1 MQNVQPQAD
10 FESLAALP
18 EFASFSEIL
27 TKLTG
32 ISMSLQSPEGD
43 VRVRYGDGIRNP
55 LCYRIRA
62 TKTGSGRCVA
72 CDFKHNRKAGANG
85 KSILYTCH
93 AGFLDMIVPIFVRGV
108 HVASISSGQLLA
120 APPSKSELSKLKR
133 RLAYLKMEDG
143 AFCRAYRSAPYVPK
157 AKVKHMM
164 RLLELFG
171 VHLCES
177 LDKIRELESRLE
189 RNEVRK
195 AKEFVARNFADPNLG
210 LVETAVYAGLS
221 PSHFSYVFKQST
233 GISITRYIQRV
244 RVDEAKQLLR
254 HSETTITETCFRCGF
269 NSMVHFNRVFRALE
283 RKTPSGFTLSSRN
296 LSPARKPYRQKPQA
310 SI

>member
-1 MQNVQPQAD
+1 MQNVQTQAD
-10 FESLAALP
+10 FESLTTLP

-32 ISMSLQSPEGD
+32 VAMSLHSPESD
-43 VRVRYGDGIRNP
+43 SRVSYGDGIRNP
-55 LCYRIRA
+55 LCYRIRT
-62 TKTGSGRCVA
+62 TKTGAGRCVA
-72 CDFKHNRKAGANG
+72 CDFKHNKKAGEKR

-108 HVASISSGQLLA
+108 HVASISSGQILA
-120 APPSKSELSKLKR
+120 APPSKVELAKLKR
-133 RLAYLKMEDG
+133 RLAYLKVDDDT
-143 AFCRAYRSAPYVPK
+143 FCRAYWSAPYLPK
-157 AKVKHMM
+157 AKVRHMM

-177 LDKIRELESRLE
+177 LDRIRELESRLE

-195 AKEFVARNFADPNLG
+195 AKEYVARNFADPNLG

-233 GISITRYIQRV
+233 GISFTRYIQRV
-244 RVDEAKQLLR
+244 RVDEAKRLLR
-254 HSETTITETCFRCGF
+254 HSETTITEACFRCGF
-269 NSMVHFNRVFRALE
+269 NSMVHFNRVFRYLE
-283 RKTPSGFTLSSRN
+283 RMTPSGFKLAARN
-296 LSPARKPYRQKPQA
+296 LSSAKTLSR
-310 SI
+310 

>member
-1 MQNVQPQAD
+1 MSNVHTQTD
-10 FESLAALP
+10 FESFAALP

-32 ISMSLQSPEGD
+32 VAMSLHSPEGD
-43 VRVRYGDGIRNP
+43 VRVMYGDGMRNP
-55 LCYRIRA
+55 LCSRIRLSQ
-62 TKTGSGRCVA
+62 TGSGRCTA
-72 CDFKHNRKAGANG
+72 CDRAHGKKAGETR

-108 HVASISSGQLLA
+108 HVASISSGQILA
-120 APPSKSELSKLKR
+120 APPSKAAQSKLKT
-133 RLAYLKMEDG
+133 RLAYLKLDDD
-143 AFCRAYRSAPYVPK
+143 AFGRAYRSAPYLPK
-157 AKVKHMM
+157 EKVKHMM

-195 AKEFVARNFADPNLG
+195 AKEYVARNFADPNLG
-210 LVETAVYAGLS
+210 LVEVAVYAGLS
-221 PSHFSYVFKQST
+221 ASHFSYVFKQST
-233 GISITRYIQRV
+233 GISLTRYVQRV
-244 RVDEAKQLLR
+244 RVDEAKKLLGHR
-254 HSETTITETCFRCGF
+254 ETTITEACFGCGF

-283 RKTPSGFTLSSRN
+283 RTTPSGHIRALRQQSGTL
-296 LSPARKPYRQKPQA
+296 
-310 SI
+310 